1 MAPRLKSVFK
11 SGIKPGLRWK
21 LVAMN
26 VPVVAAVILVLWLVI
41 DTLAADYFS
50 TLMEQYKISPD
61 ETHQMFLD
69 AVHRYLVQA
78 SVVAMVIAVGLSF
91 LFTRRAL
98 RPLSEMAEVTR
109 RLSAGD
115 YSARVRAPTGDEVG
129 ELGRAFNSM
138 ADSLERVENLRKTMV
153 GDIAHELRTPLT
165 NIRGYLEGFSD
176 GVVEPS
182 AEIFDM
188 LREEIL
194 RLVRLVEDL
203 QQLSLA
209 DAAKAYLKREE
220 LDLAEMVDQVLRLER
235 DRFENRNIDVAT
247 EFQHGFGRVTADRD
261 KMLQVLRNLI
271 QNGWQYTPEGG
282 SFRIAGEAMNGGVNG
297 GVNGGA
303 RLSFI
308 STGVTI
314 DADDL
319 SRIFERFY
327 RVEKSRSRDS
337 GGAGIGLAIVKELVE
352 AHGGSVS
359 AESGGNETRF
369 SLTLPA

>member
-1 MAPRLKSVFK
+1 MVSGLRPIFK
-11 SGIKPGLRWK
+11 PGIKPGLRWK

-41 DTLAADYFS
+41 DILAADYFS

-78 SVVAMVIAVGLSF
+78 SIVAMILAVGLSF

-115 YSARVRAPTGDEVG
+115 YSARVRAPSGDEVG
-129 ELGRAFNSM
+129 ELGRAFNTM
-138 ADSLERVENLRKTMV
+138 ADSLERVETLRKTMV

-176 GVVEPS
+176 GVVEPT
-182 AEIFDM
+182 AETFDM
-188 LREEIL
+188 LRDEIL

-203 QQLSLA
+203 QHLSRA

-235 DRFENRNIDVAT
+235 DRFESRNIDVAT
-247 EFQHGFGRVTADRD
+247 EFQQGVGPISADRD
-261 KMLQVLRNLI
+261 KILQVLRNLI

-282 SFRIAGEAMNGGVNG
+282 SFRMTGEVVDGGAKG
-297 GVNGGA
+297 AA

-337 GGAGIGLAIVKELVE
+337 GGAGIGLAIVKELIE

-359 AESGGNETRF
+359 AESGAGETRF